1 MNSSTPGKK
10 ITVFGAGLVG
20 SLLSIYLKRQ
30 GYDISII
37 EKRPDPRI
45 GQPERG
51 RSINMALSHR
61 GLRALKELGL
71 DNEVMNISIPMKGRM
86 IHDTKGGLKF
96 FPYGEEGQM
105 IYSVSRSSLNKI
117 LIESAEKEKVT
128 FSFNSVC
135 SDVDISEC
143 SAEVETGIRK
153 YRVDSDLMIGA
164 DGAFS
169 VVRSSMQKHEGFNYS
184 QNFLEH
190 AYKELHIPPLNN
202 KHAMEKNALHIWP
215 REKFM
220 LIALPNKDGS
230 FTCTLFLLKEGAIAF
245 SKLNDKE
252 MLHKFFKKNFPD
264 VFPLMPTLEKDFFEN
279 PAASLV
285 TIKCFPWALN
295 DKVAII
301 GDAAHALVP
310 FYGQGMNAGFEDC
323 RILNGIIKAH
333 KDNWGKIFREYQN
346 KRKTNADA
354 VADLSMYNFI
364 EMRDLMGNPAF
375 QLRKKIEGLIHERYP
390 KFLSLYSMVTFSDIP
405 YSEILSLKLEEDK
418 MMEEILSIK
427 GINKEWETE
436 KCWKQM
442 LKIIKKYF

>member
-1 MNSSTPGKK
+1 MNSTPGKK
-10 ITVFGAGLVG
+10 ITILGAGLVG

-30 GYDISII
+30 GYDVSII

-45 GQPERG
+45 GQTERG

-71 DNEVMNISIPMKGRM
+71 DSEVMNMSIPMKGRM
-86 IHDTKGGLKF
+86 IHDIKGGVKF

-117 LIESAEKEKVT
+117 LIESAEKEKVN
-128 FSFNSVC
+128 FSFNSIC
-135 SDVDISEC
+135 SEVDVLKC

-153 YRVDSDLMIGA
+153 YKVDSDIMIGA

-169 VVRSSMQKHEGFNYS
+169 ALRSSMQKHDGFNYS
-184 QNFLEH
+184 QDYLEH
-190 AYKELHIPPLNN
+190 AYKELHIPPVNS

-230 FTCTLFLLKEGAIAF
+230 FTCTLFLPKEGSISF
-245 SKLNDKE
+245 SKLNNKE
-252 MLHKFFKKNFPD
+252 TLHKFFKKNFPD
-264 VFPLMPTLEKDFFEN
+264 AFPLMPTLEHDFFEN
-279 PAASLV
+279 PASSLV
-285 TIKCFPWALN
+285 TIKCFPWVLN
-295 DKVAII
+295 NKVALA
-301 GDAAHALVP
+301 GDAAHAIVP

-323 RILNGIIKAH
+323 RILNGIIKTH
-333 KDNWGKIFREYQN
+333 KDNWDKIFREYQN
-346 KRKTNADA
+346 KRKVNADA
-354 VADLSMYNFI
+354 IAELSMHNFL
-364 EMRDLMGNPAF
+364 EMRDLMGNAEF
-375 QLRKKIEGLIHERYP
+375 QQRKKIEGLIHERYP

-405 YSEILSLKLEEDK
+405 YSEVRALKSVQDK
-418 MMEEILSIK
+418 MMEEILSIE
-427 GINKEWETE
+427 GIYKEWETE
-436 KCWKQM
+436 KSWKQM